1 MKPTPHSPPTTDE
14 LKRYAAG
21 ELSPAEQ
28 HDLERRLLQHPLE
41 SAATEG
47 FEQLHADEL
56 STAAPLQDLR
66 LRLRKRTK
74 QATERKVVIPLW
86 RYASVAAGIVVV
98 LSVGYWLSSSGVA
111 TKEGTLSKAAATMPP
126 LAAPTDSVTVA
137 EGIEQADEQA
147 VAFQQPAQP
156 TPKSRNEPVGVPAEA
171 PPPAVEESTAL
182 LKESKAETPPL
193 AGGAVPQPAP
203 AAAPVVAAYQMTK
216 STTPTLTASGQVLD
230 SAERVPLRGV
240 TISIAGTNKGTTTDA
255 DGRFKIPSLSPG
267 QRLMLGLVGYEQQ
280 EVVVRNEAM
289 PTVLLR
295 ADTTALAEV
304 VAVASK
310 KRTEQAKS
318 KVVATPPRP
327 PDDFEEYLRSNQKLP
342 EAARQNGVSGVVE
355 VAFKVDVK
363 GRLSNFV
370 IRQSLGYGCDQE
382 AIRLLKASPR
392 WLPAERQGKQVTQ
405 QISWQIKF

>member
-41 SAATEG
+41 SAAAEG
-47 FEQLHADEL
+47 FEQLHADGL
-56 STAAPLQDLR
+56 STDAPLQDLR
-66 LRLRKRTK
+66 LRLRKRTE

-111 TKEGTLSKAAATMPP
+111 SKEGTLSKAAATMPP
-126 LAAPTDSVTVA
+126 LAASTDSVTVA

-147 VAFQQPAQP
+147 VAFQKSAQP
-156 TPKSRNEPVGVPAEA
+156 TPKSPNEPVGVPAEA
-171 PPPAVEESTAL
+171 PPPAIEESTVL
-182 LKESKAETPPL
+182 LKESKAETPP
-193 AGGAVPQPAP
+193 PAP
-203 AAAPVVAAYQMTK
+203 AAAPVVATDQMTK
-216 STTPTLTASGQVLD
+216 STTPTLTAIGQVLD

-267 QRLMLGLVGYEQQ
+267 QRLMLGLVGYERQ

-355 VAFKVDVK
+355 VAFEVDAK

-392 WLPAERQGKQVTQ
+392 WLPAERQGKQVMQ
-405 QISWQIKF
+405 QTSWSIKF